1 MVIPAQTQH
10 SIRHQVLSGEKENI
24 FLESH
29 CASFHHVPS
38 CPVVDSRMGF
48 PSPGPVESNLSVSIQ
63 RNEGRRFMLVPIEM
77 LGKSLDS
84 NVMLRTH
91 LVHVYVAGLDSG
103 VHNGRESEMAC
114 S

>member
-1 MVIPAQTQH
+1 
-10 SIRHQVLSGEKENI
+10 
-24 FLESH
+24 
-29 CASFHHVPS
+29 
-38 CPVVDSRMGF
+38 
-48 PSPGPVESNLSVSIQ
+48 
-63 RNEGRRFMLVPIEM
+63 MLVPIEM

-103 VHNGRESEMAC
+103 VHNGRESEMAY